1 MRVLVWVVHISKII
15 EVIFVFVNQWLKHLM
30 WHLILLILWWWLET
44 SWAVW
49 IDLGHSL
56 FGLVTNLSILSKS
69 VSVLVCIVHISKII
83 EVIFV
88 LINQWLKHLMR
99 NIILLV
105 LWWWLKTSW
114 AVWVDLSHY
123 LYGIV

>member
-1 MRVLVWVVHISKII
+1 MSVLVCIVHVSKII

-49 IDLGHSL
+49 INLGHSL
-56 FGLVTNLSILSKS
+56 SSLITNLSILSKS

-83 EVIFV
+83 EVIFI
-88 LINQWLKHLMR
+88 LIDQRLQHLMW
-99 NIILLV
+99 NFILLV
-105 LWWWLKTSW
+105 FRWWLETSW
-114 AVWVDLSHY
+114 AIRIDLYH
-123 LYGIV
+123 

>member
-49 IDLGHSL
+49 IDLGQRFIFL
-56 FGLVTNLSILSKS
+56 CIFSKGMR
-69 VSVLVCIVHISKII
+69 VLVWIVHVSKII
-83 EVIFV
+83 EVIFI
-88 LINQWLKHLMR
+88 LIDQRLQHLMW
-99 NIILLV
+99 NFILLV
-105 LWWWLKTSW
+105 FRWWLETSW
-114 AVWVDLSHY
+114 AIRIDLYH
-123 LYGIV
+123 